1 MDGGAAR
8 RYVRGW
14 LLSRKHVQE
23 VQTSRKE
30 GAQMIIQASA
40 ESLIG
45 SIAFA
50 LFLASCGLIVGYI
63 YCRRQGGK

>member
-1 MDGGAAR
+1 
-8 RYVRGW
+8 
-14 LLSRKHVQE
+14 
-23 VQTSRKE
+23 
-30 GAQMIIQASA
+30 MIIQATA